1 MLVLTNCGSQ
11 ISEFSFSETL
21 IYTWLLCMAVTKE
34 RKIHA
39 FPEGEFQTL
48 SHSQLLHKLSPHS
61 YLPVWPFP
69 SCDPIT
75 RYGAQRAPF
84 TLQRHSGY
92 PSRPPTVSRTYRKK
106 ESQYQGQLADCKS
119 WARVEEREWSGDFT
133 RKHFQDANSQRA
145 AFRIRYP

>member
-69 SCDPIT
+69 FCDPIT
-75 RYGAQRAPF
+75 RYTG
-84 TLQRHSGY
+84 HSGP
-92 PSRPPTVSRTYRKK
+92 PSLSRDTAGIPVGLLLSAEPTGRKK
-106 ESQYQGQLADCKS
+106 VNIKG
-119 WARVEEREWSGDFT
+119 
-133 RKHFQDANSQRA
+133 N
-145 AFRIRYP
+145 